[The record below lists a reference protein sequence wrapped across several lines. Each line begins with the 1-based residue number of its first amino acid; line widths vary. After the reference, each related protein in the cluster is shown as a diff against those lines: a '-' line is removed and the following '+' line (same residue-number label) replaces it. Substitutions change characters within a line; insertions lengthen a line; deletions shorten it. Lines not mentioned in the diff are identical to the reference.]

1 MTKFEN
7 DSKQLTI
14 NSKTTLV
21 VQSGIERT
29 NTIDL
34 MREVQPDSI
43 EIADDIYEAVTRVGL
58 THSST
63 PIRTVFVP
71 LMIPEYSP
79 DRVVQAFRR
88 VNGHIR
94 LILIAPA
101 GRQEACSAALKA
113 GFNDVL
119 EIPSTPHLIAEIL
132 NGRSELRPDL
142 NTPPQP
148 EKVVEIQANTS
159 APPRSNP
166 NTASPP
172 TEDADLG
179 DIDLVE
185 AVLQGEGELCDTAIR
200 MMRIH
205 LGTDDVHLILPQDD
219 WIPDGRIDAPVCR
232 EGRVHGTL
240 VSATIGVE
248 DLERWA
254 EWLSRWMDLEW
265 AMDDLA
271 HLAETDELTQAGNR
285 RAFDRVLEET
295 IESARMERRLITLMV
310 FDIDN
315 FKTYNDQFGHEAG
328 DEVLRETVQLL
339 ESTIRRDDHVF
350 RIGGDEFVVI
360 FSDSEGPRGEGT
372 SPPGSVEQIA
382 HRFQAQVCG
391 LKFPQLGVEAP
402 GTLSISAGL
411 ATFPWDG
418 HDALSLLRH
427 ADKLA
432 IESKRA
438 GKNLITFGPGASKRH
453 CRDVDPKSENTGEE
467 PI

>member
-1 MTKFEN
+1 MTKMADTTTRFST
-7 DSKQLTI
+7 DSR
-14 NSKTTLV
+14 TTLV

-34 MREVQPDSI
+34 MREVQPDSV

-58 THSST
+58 ADSEK
-63 PIRTVFVP
+63 PVKTVFVP

-88 VNGHIR
+88 VNSNLR
-94 LILIAPA
+94 LVLIAPA

-113 GFNDVL
+113 GFDDVL
-119 EIPSTPHLIAEIL
+119 EIPSTPHAIAEIL
-132 NGRSELRPDL
+132 NGRAHVPTATD
-142 NTPPQP
+142 TPPQP
-148 EKVVEIQANTS
+148 EEVVEIRAKQPTPQQS
-159 APPRSNP
+159 ES
-166 NTASPP
+166 TAATPP
-172 TEDADLG
+172 TDDADLG

-185 AVLQGEGELCDTAIR
+185 AVLQGHGELHDTAIR

-219 WIPDGRIDAPVCR
+219 WIPDGRSDAPVCR
-232 EGRVHGTL
+232 EGRIHGTL

-265 AMDDLA
+265 SMADLA
-271 HLAETDELTQAGNR
+271 HQAETDELTQAGNR
-285 RAFDRVLEET
+285 RAFDRILHET
-295 IESARMERRLITLMV
+295 IESARQERRLVTLMV

-315 FKTYNDQFGHEAG
+315 FKTYNDKFGHEAG

-360 FSDSEGPRGEGT
+360 FGDSEGPRGEGT

-391 LKFPQLGVEAP
+391 LRFPQLGVEAP

-418 HDALSLLRH
+418 HDAPSLLRH
-427 ADKLA
+427 ADRLA
-432 IESKRA
+432 LESKRA

-453 CRDVDPKSENTGEE
+453 CRDDSPESGEDRK
-467 PI
+467 